1 MEHVINSRRKS
12 KNVYLWILLFLCL
25 IGILAFLFLGIT
37 EKNIGFYLP
46 RRLTKVWAVLIV
58 SYSIGYSSVSFQT
71 ITNNRILTP
80 SVMGLDSLYLFIQTM
95 IVFFFGSKQLAL
107 MTGFTNYLLSITI
120 MVGAAWLLFL
130 LLFRGEGKNVYFLV
144 LTGMVIGSLFSGL
157 STFMQVLLDPN
168 EFTVLQGKMFASF
181 NNINTSLMLISA
193 VIVLLVFIL
202 TLKDFPYLDVLS
214 LGTDHAINLG
224 VNVKHLILKTL
235 MISAVLI
242 SVSTALVG
250 PITFLGILVVNLAKQ
265 LMNTYDHR
273 KVTLGSTLLGVLFLT
288 YGLLVTERIF
298 RFETTVSVII
308 NFIGGI
314 YFIYL
319 MLKESKR

>member
-1 MEHVINSRRKS
+1 MERMIVGRKNG
-12 KNVYLWILLFLCL
+12 KQLYLWALIILCL
-25 IGILAFLFLGIT
+25 IGISLFLFLGIT

-46 RRLTKVWAVLIV
+46 RRMTKIWAVLLV

-80 SVMGLDSLYLFIQTM
+80 SVMGLDSLYLFVQTL
-95 IVFFFGSKQLAL
+95 IVFFFGSKQLTL
-107 MTGFTNYLLSITI
+107 LSGYSNYLLSIGI

-144 LTGMVIGSLFSGL
+144 LTGMVVGSLFNGM

-168 EFTVLQGKMFASF
+168 EFTILQGKMFASF
-181 NNINTSLMLISA
+181 NNINASLLLIST
-193 VIVLLVFIL
+193 VLIVLVIIL
-202 TLKDFPYLDVLS
+202 TFRDYPFLDVLS
-214 LGTDHAINLG
+214 LGTDHATNLG
-224 VNVKHLILKTL
+224 IHVKRLILKTL
-235 MISAVLI
+235 MFSTVLI

-265 LMNTYDHR
+265 LVKSYDHR
-273 KVTLGSTLLGVLFLT
+273 RITLGSTIFGVFFLT
-288 YGLLVTERIF
+288 YGLLITERIF
-298 RFETTVSVII
+298 KFETTVSVII

-319 MLKESKR
+319 ILKESKQ